1 MTAGPDADPGALLR
15 SRLAAIGDRLGRLRA
30 ENRERLLAAPFPDE
44 LATALLELTGPHAPP
59 AWRRIRGRVRAGEL
73 TWQRLW
79 ADPWGEAGHE
89 GRALVHE
96 AGVLAARRR

>member
-1 MTAGPDADPGALLR
+1 MTADPGTDPAAVLR
-15 SRLAAIGDRLGRLRA
+15 ARLATIGDRLAQLRSA
-30 ENRERLLAAPFPDE
+30 NRERLLAASFPEE
-44 LATALLELTGPHAPP
+44 LAAALVELTGPDAPP

-79 ADPWGEAGHE
+79 ADPRGEAGSE